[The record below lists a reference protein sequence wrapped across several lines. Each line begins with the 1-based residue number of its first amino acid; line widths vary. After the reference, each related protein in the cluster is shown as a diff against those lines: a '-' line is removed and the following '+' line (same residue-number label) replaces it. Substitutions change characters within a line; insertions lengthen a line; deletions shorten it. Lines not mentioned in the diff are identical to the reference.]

1 MNKKEPQKGKE
12 EIIEVKTDEVE
23 IKEEHI
29 KEVEIKKEEDIEE
42 IIRKGKKAWKTLQ
55 HWVETGELIT

>member
-1 MNKKEPQKGKE
+1 MKKTRKTQSGKE
-12 EIIEVKTDEVE
+12 K
-23 IKEEHI
+23 
-29 KEVEIKKEEDIEE
+29 EE